1 MFGLPVEQQLLV
13 FLYFNAAGL
22 MTGLVFDFF
31 KAFAK
36 VFSFSKKM
44 VFFLDLILCL
54 LVSFIV
60 YYILFLLNYGEVRL
74 FVFLALLFG
83 MLFYYLVISGF
94 MYRNL
99 LVIFKA
105 LRSIIFKILK
115 LLNILQDFIR
125 RITNYLG
132 QRITTYKALRGK
144 K

>member
-132 QRITTYKALRGK
+132 QRITTCKAFRGK

>member
-54 LVSFIV
+54 LASFIV

-132 QRITTYKALRGK
+132 QRITTCKAFRGK

>member
-13 FLYFNAAGL
+13 FLYFIAVGL
-22 MTGLVFDFF
+22 ITGLIFDFF

-36 VFSFSKKM
+36 VFSFSRRII
-44 VFFLDLILCL
+44 FFMDLILCL
-54 LVSFIV
+54 LAALII
-60 YYILFLLNYGEVRL
+60 YQILYLLNYGEVRL
-74 FVFLALLFG
+74 FVFIALVFG
-83 MLFYYLVISGF
+83 MFFYYLVLSVF

-99 LVIFKA
+99 LIIFRA

-115 LLNILQDFIR
+115 LLNILQDFLHS
-125 RITNYLG
+125 ITNYLD